1 MNRRQTPR
9 RERPEHGGKR
19 SRNDNRLFG
28 DTSGYS
34 CLSMVMLAQ
43 REENGMDMEYGF
55 YLEQRYLHSTAMV
68 VARLLTPE
76 DAAALHYEDGFRG
89 VGGDKYTTYVD
100 GFETEEAAR
109 RYIKDLHNGVLLEG
123 EALKDWDTIPA
134 ERGILTLTLTER
146 ERILILNA
154 LDALEMAYTGNG
166 DSSSEEAVRQGKAL
180 AARIHHAYAP
190 IEREAGLT
198 ADPASPA

>member
-1 MNRRQTPR
+1 
-9 RERPEHGGKR
+9 
-19 SRNDNRLFG
+19 
-28 DTSGYS
+28 
-34 CLSMVMLAQ
+34 
-43 REENGMDMEYGF
+43 MDMEYGF